1 MRLAKPVVICVILSV
16 LAACNA
22 NDDTTDKSTS
32 ASAPAKAEAPRQLTG
47 PVPMPY
53 EEPVVGGAVMAA
65 GKDLMANIARS
76 QDHTI
81 LLRALGATG
90 LDEVLR
96 GPGPFTLFAP
106 TNAAFERMPAGSLE
120 DLMKPENRDELT
132 DLLSYHLVP
141 GRLDADALEDLLL
154 KGNGSA
160 LLNTVEGSPLKATVG
175 DGKARMLDA
184 RGSLAEVSVANVLQ
198 SNGVMHVVNSVLM
211 PKTSSSASR

>member
-1 MRLAKPVVICVILSV
+1 MRLAKPVAICVILSV
-16 LAACNA
+16 LGACNA
-22 NDDTTDKSTS
+22 NDDTTDKPTS
-32 ASAPAKAEAPRQLTG
+32 APAPAKAEAPQQLTG

-81 LLRALGATG
+81 LLRTLGATG

-154 KGNGSA
+154 KGNGSTV
-160 LLNTVEGSPLKATVG
+160 LNTVEGSPLKAIVG
-175 DGKARMLDA
+175 DGKARMVDA
-184 RGSLAEVSVANVLQ
+184 RGNLAEVSVANVLQ

-211 PKTSSSASR
+211 PSTNSSASR